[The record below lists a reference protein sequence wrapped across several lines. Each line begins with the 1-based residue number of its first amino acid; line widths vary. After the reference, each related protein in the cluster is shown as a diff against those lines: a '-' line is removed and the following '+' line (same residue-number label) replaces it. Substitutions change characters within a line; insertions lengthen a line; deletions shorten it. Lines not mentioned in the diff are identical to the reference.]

1 MEVMDLQ
8 DQPLPL
14 LWTADFIPMDSDDV
28 PGETVYKVGEFNCSC
43 VGVSKFMASAKGG
56 TIEDVSDDD
65 YAEAMS
71 LCDLIGKQVVKA
83 MDTHWAALQKDIA
96 GHPGRGGG

>member
-1 MEVMDLQ
+1 
-8 DQPLPL
+8 
-14 LWTADFIPMDSDDV
+14 MDSDDV

-71 LCDLIGKQVVKA
+71 LCDLIGKQVVEA
-83 MDTHWAALQKDIA
+83 MDTHWAALQKEIA

>member
-1 MEVMDLQ
+1 
-8 DQPLPL
+8 
-14 LWTADFIPMDSDDV
+14 
-28 PGETVYKVGEFNCSC
+28 
-43 VGVSKFMASAKGG
+43 MASAKGG